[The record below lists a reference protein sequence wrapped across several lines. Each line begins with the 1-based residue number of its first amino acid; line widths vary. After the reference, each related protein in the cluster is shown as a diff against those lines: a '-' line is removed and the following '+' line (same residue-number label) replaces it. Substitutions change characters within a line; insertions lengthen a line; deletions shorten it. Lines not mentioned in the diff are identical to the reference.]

1 MNELFFL
8 VEEAAEGGYI
18 AKALGAPIYTQGE
31 SLEELRANIRDAV
44 ACHFGDDDKPALI
57 RLHIVKDETLSYA

>member
-8 VEEAAEGGYI
+8 VEEATEGGYI
-18 AKALGAPIYTQGE
+18 AKALGASIYTQGE
-31 SLEELRANIRDAV
+31 SMDELRANIRDAV
-44 ACHFGDDDKPALI
+44 ACHFGDDKPALI